1 MGFEEK
7 LNEMYQEIANHI
19 NDMIPTEWEQV
30 YTMAYIDEEGGEVFF
45 NYTKLDSDNLHYYTD
60 IPKDYNVSEKMFS
73 KLSFTLYKL
82 FKRLR
87 ELFIE
92 NNQELWTSCEFDFTK
107 EGKLN
112 VSFDYIEWKNSGFGP
127 LAREYY
133 YEYKKFGIL
142 PEKEYAINKVKKVE
156 QYMKEQEKEKNEV
169 EGDETYERYIGKS

>member
-1 MGFEEK
+1 MELEK
-7 LNEMYQEIANHI
+7 QLNEMYQEIANHI

-30 YTMAYIDEEGGEVFF
+30 YTMAYIDEGGGEVFF
-45 NYTKLDSDNLHYYTD
+45 NYTKLDSEDLHYYTA
-60 IPKDYNVSEKMFS
+60 IPKDYNVSEKIFS

-92 NNQELWTSCEFDFTK
+92 NNQEPWTSCEFDFNN

-112 VSFDYIEWKNSGFGP
+112 VAFDYIDWKNSEFSQIS
-127 LAREYY
+127 REYY

-156 QYMKEQEKEKNEV
+156 QFIKEQEEK
-169 EGDETYERYIGKS
+169 

>member
-60 IPKDYNVSEKMFS
+60 IPKDYNVSAKMFS

-142 PEKEYAINKVKKVE
+142 PEKEYAKNKVKKVE
-156 QYMKEQEKEKNEV
+156 QFIKEQEEK
-169 EGDETYERYIGKS
+169 

>member
-1 MGFEEK
+1 MKFEEK

-45 NYTKLDSDNLHYYTD
+45 NYTKLDSDDLHYYTD

-87 ELFIE
+87 ELFME
-92 NNQELWTSCEFDFTK
+92 NNQEPWTSCEFDFTK

-112 VSFDYIEWKNSGFGP
+112 VTFEYIDWKNSEFGP

-156 QYMKEQEKEKNEV
+156 QFIKEQEE
-169 EGDETYERYIGKS
+169 

>member
-30 YTMAYIDEEGGEVFF
+30 YTMAYIDEEGGEVFLIILNWIVITYITILIF
-45 NYTKLDSDNLHYYTD
+45 LKIIMFQKRCLVNYLL
-60 IPKDYNVSEKMFS
+60 
-73 KLSFTLYKL
+73 LYKL

-112 VSFDYIEWKNSGFGP
+112 VSFDYIEWKTQV
-127 LAREYY
+127 LD
-133 YEYKKFGIL
+133 L
-142 PEKEYAINKVKKVE
+142 
-156 QYMKEQEKEKNEV
+156 
-169 EGDETYERYIGKS
+169 

>member
-1 MGFEEK
+1 MELEK
-7 LNEMYQEIANHI
+7 QLNEMYQEIANHI

-30 YTMAYIDEEGGEVFF
+30 YTMAYIDEGGGEVFF
-45 NYTKLDSDNLHYYTD
+45 NYTTPVSDDLHYYTT
-60 IPKDYNVSEKMFS
+60 IPYDYNVSQKIFS
-73 KLSFTLYKL
+73 DLSFTLYKL

-92 NNQELWTSCEFDFTK
+92 NNQEPWTSCEFDFNN

-112 VSFDYIEWKNSGFGP
+112 VAFAYIDWKNSEFGP

-133 YEYKKFGIL
+133 YEYKKFGVL

-156 QYMKEQEKEKNEV
+156 QFIKEQEEE
-169 EGDETYERYIGKS
+169 

>member
-133 YEYKKFGIL
+133 YEYKNSVF
-142 PEKEYAINKVKKVE
+142 YQKKN
-156 QYMKEQEKEKNEV
+156 MRK
-169 EGDETYERYIGKS
+169 

>member
-87 ELFIE
+87 
-92 NNQELWTSCEFDFTK
+92 SCEFDFTK

-112 VSFDYIEWKNSGFGP
+112 VSFDYIEWKNSGFGT

-142 PEKEYAINKVKKVE
+142 PEKEYAKNKVKKVE
-156 QYMKEQEKEKNEV
+156 QFIKEQEEK
-169 EGDETYERYIGKS
+169 

>member
-1 MGFEEK
+1 MEFEEK
-7 LNEMYQEIANHI
+7 LNEMYQEIANKI
-19 NDMIPTEWEQV
+19 SDMIPAEWEQV
-30 YTMAYIDEEGGEVFF
+30 FTKAYIKEESEEVFF
-45 NYTKLDSDNLHYYTD
+45 YYTIPGSEDLHYYTA
-60 IPKDYNVSEKMFS
+60 IPEEYSVSKKIFDE
-73 KLSFTLYKL
+73 LLDELYEN
-82 FKRLR
+82 FERLK

-92 NNQELWTSCEFDFTK
+92 NNQEPWTSCEFDFTN

-156 QYMKEQEKEKNEV
+156 QFIKEQEEE
-169 EGDETYERYIGKS
+169 

>member
-142 PEKEYAINKVKKVE
+142 PEKKKKKNKVKKVE
-156 QYMKEQEKEKNEV
+156 QFIKEQEEK
-169 EGDETYERYIGKS
+169 